1 MDKPYTIEV
10 FCGNYDVPVKGAD
23 KESQWESEEVY
34 RFLVVA
40 VCPTVGEYEAGMPQ
54 AGFLF
59 PALRTEVRIWKALI
73 FLQKMGRV
81 KNWQECWDCK

>member
-40 VCPTVGEYEAGMPQ
+40 VCPTVGEYEAGTPE

-59 PALRTEVRIWKALI
+59 PAFFEPEHG
-73 FLQKMGRV
+73 FGRSEYFCRRWGV
-81 KNWQECWDCK
+81 

>member
-40 VCPTVGEYEAGMPQ
+40 VCPTDLDGVN
-54 AGFLF
+54 
-59 PALRTEVRIWKALI
+59 I
-73 FLQKMGRV
+73 FAADENCEKLANVFGL
-81 KNWQECWDCK
+81 

>member
-40 VCPTVGEYEAGMPQ
+40 VCPTVGG
-54 AGFLF
+54 
-59 PALRTEVRIWKALI
+59 I
-73 FLQKMGRV
+73 
-81 KNWQECWDCK
+81 